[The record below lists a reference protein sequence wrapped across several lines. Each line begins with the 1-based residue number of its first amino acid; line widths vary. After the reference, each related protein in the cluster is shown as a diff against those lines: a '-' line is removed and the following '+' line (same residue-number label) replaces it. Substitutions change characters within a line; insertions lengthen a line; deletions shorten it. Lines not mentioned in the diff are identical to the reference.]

1 MNILESLF
9 SDDKI
14 KSMTIKKG
22 TINSDETI
30 DNKRKIDTNI
40 ILTVEYYDD
49 EDKKTSNNKK
59 IKFDEYMKNW
69 LYNFDVV

>member
-1 MNILESLF
+1 
-9 SDDKI
+9 
-14 KSMTIKKG
+14 MTIKKG

-69 LYNFDVV
+69 